1 MQIFPTQYS
10 LLSAA
15 ALKDELEKKYGFS
28 NTTCRLLI
36 HNVGDTYLLESPEA
50 KYIFK
55 IYRDAH
61 RKRDEIEGEL
71 ELLNALYRGGASV
84 AIPIQDLKGNLIQ
97 AFNAA
102 EGTRHGVLF
111 TYANGQVVQE
121 LNDDQL
127 ITLGRELGLIHEIS
141 SQLQL
146 SYSRKDFDLNSMV
159 FEPLERI
166 KPSFKG
172 LEAEYIDLAAMAG
185 QVAEKIAAMDLD
197 SFAHGYCHYDL
208 LPKNFHFDQDGT
220 VTFFDFDFAGK
231 GYLVNDL
238 ASFYAHYFLL
248 VLHQK
253 ISQQEADRAFAVF
266 INSYRSV
273 RPLSEAEFEA
283 ISYFGFCWWIFY
295 FGFHYDNFEDWSNFF
310 FGPRFIKERVGWIRK
325 WFEWYIL
332 SV

>member
-10 LLSAA
+10 LLSAV
-15 ALKDELEKKYGFS
+15 ALKDELEEKYGLS
-28 NTTCRLLI
+28 NAICKLLI
-36 HNVGDTYLLESPEA
+36 HNVGDTYLLETLKA

-55 IYRDAH
+55 IYRDSH
-61 RKRDEIEGEL
+61 RKLDEIEGEL
-71 ELLNALYRGGASV
+71 ELLNALHRGGARV

-111 TYANGQVVQE
+111 TYANGQVIQE
-121 LNDDQL
+121 LNDGQL
-127 ITLGRELGLIHEIS
+127 TTLGREVAIIHGIS
-141 SQLQL
+141 AKLEL
-146 SYSRKDFDLNSMV
+146 SHSRKDFDLNSMV
-159 FEPLERI
+159 FEPLKQI

-172 LEAEYIDLAAMAG
+172 LEAEYEDLVSMAG
-185 QVAEKIAAMDLD
+185 QVTEKIVAMDLD
-197 SFAHGYCHYDL
+197 SFAKGYCHYDL
-208 LPKNFHFDQDGT
+208 LPKNFHFDQHGA

-248 VLHQK
+248 ILHQK
-253 ISQQEADRAFAVF
+253 ISQEEADRAFAVF
-266 INSYRSV
+266 IKGYRSV

-283 ISYFGFCWWIFY
+283 IPYFGFCWWVFY
-295 FGFHYDNFEDWSNFF
+295 FGFHYDNFDDWSNFF

-325 WFEWYIL
+325 WFDWYLAPI
-332 SV
+332 